1 MKTIALV
8 SKVGNP
14 EAGRLAEQL
23 RANYK
28 DKKFIA
34 EKALAEQLKWPVAK
48 AEELAAADL
57 MIVMGGDGTLIHAAR
72 LLQGKPVPILGI
84 NLGSL
89 GFMTEVPKNDA
100 FTLFDMVLAGKAKT
114 TSRMKLKCRVY
125 RGEGLIIE
133 DEVLNDLVINK
144 GALARIADFETWMDG
159 DFVATF
165 KADGIICSTPTGST
179 AYTLSAGGPIV
190 YPSLDCVI
198 VTPICPHALTQKP
211 IVVPGDQT
219 IRIVLK
225 ERVEDVW
232 VTIDGQV
239 GEPLKVGDRIEVERS
254 PNRVHLV
261 KNPALDYFGILR
273 QKLRWG
279 ERN

>member
-1 MKTIALV
+1 MKTLALV
-8 SKVGNP
+8 SKVGSP
-14 EAGRLAEQL
+14 EAVRLAVQL
-23 RANYK
+23 RERYPSL
-28 DKKFIA
+28 KFLA
-34 EKALAEQLKWPVAK
+34 EKALADDLQWPVAND
-48 AEELAAADL
+48 AELAAADL
-57 MIVMGGDGTLIHAAR
+57 MVTLGGDGTLIHAAR
-72 LLQGKPVPILGI
+72 ILKGRPVPILGI

-89 GFMTEVPKNDA
+89 GFMTEVPRSEA
-100 FTLFDMVLAGKAKT
+100 LALLDMALAGKAKT
-114 TSRMKLKCRVY
+114 TSRMKLQCRVY
-125 RGEGLIIE
+125 RDDQVLLE

-190 YPSLDCVI
+190 YPSIDCVI
-198 VTPICPHALTQKP
+198 LTPICPHALTQKP

-219 IRIVLK
+219 IRILLK

-239 GEPLKVGDRIEVERS
+239 GQPLMSGDRIEVERS

-261 KNPALDYFGILR
+261 KNPNLDYFGILR

-279 ERN
+279 ERG

>member
-1 MKTIALV
+1 VKTLALV
-8 SKVGNP
+8 SKVGSP
-14 EAGRLAEQL
+14 EAARLAAQL
-23 RANYK
+23 RERYA
-28 DKKFIA
+28 DRKFIA
-34 EKALAEQLKWPVAK
+34 EKALADQLGWPA
-48 AEELAAADL
+48 APEEELRAADL
-57 MIVMGGDGTLIHAAR
+57 MVVLGGDGTLIHAAR
-72 LLQGKPVPILGI
+72 MLAGKPVPILGI

-89 GFMTEVPKNDA
+89 GFMTEVPRNECFAMLDQ
-100 FTLFDMVLAGKAKT
+100 VLAGQAKT
-114 TSRMKLKCRVY
+114 TTRMKLKCRVY
-125 RGEGLIIE
+125 RDGKLLFE
-133 DEVLNDLVINK
+133 DEVLNDVVVNK
-144 GALARIADFETWMDG
+144 GALARIADFETSMDG

-165 KADGIICSTPTGST
+165 KADGIIFSTPTGST

-198 VTPICPHALTQKP
+198 ITPICPHALTQKP

-219 IRIVLK
+219 IRVELK
-225 ERVEDVW
+225 RHVEDVW

-239 GEPLKVGDRIEVERS
+239 GQPLQLGDRIEVERS

-279 ERN
+279 ER